1 MTGLT
6 PNHSYTLT
14 AWVQGNYA
22 FVGVSGGA
30 SASTW
35 TSASGWTKLSVP
47 FTTDSTGNVT
57 VFVHGWYSQGDVYAD
72 DFAIS

>member
-1 MTGLT
+1 MLFR
-6 PNHSYTLT
+6 S
-14 AWVQGNYA
+14 
-22 FVGVSGGA
+22 
-30 SASTW
+30 
-35 TSASGWTKLSVP
+35 LSVP